1 MTRPLVYQVSLS
13 CLPIHEINLDLSTL
27 TEYHMSTTLAG
38 HSYVMSVTINKPG
51 VLTSDPALT
60 LARKDGGQNHFAM
73 YFPDGQMQIIR
84 QLSDCQIRIQ
94 FVKYKA
100 FKMKCL
106 EISRMRRNKSR
117 ELQGS
122 RTFIE
127 LCVMP
132 IHVAHPSNP
141 SKEMTFVAL
150 FKCPVSSLAYPV
162 VMPEIYVILE
172 KNNSNKKML
181 LK

>member
-38 HSYVMSVTINKPG
+38 HSYVMSVTINKPR

-60 LARKDGGQNHFAM
+60 LARKDGGQNHFAI

-100 FKMKCL
+100 LKCL

-132 IHVAHPSNP
+132 IHAAHPSNP

-162 VMPEIYVILE
+162 SDAGDNMSFLE